1 MTISTLKHR
10 ILPLV
15 LGVAAACS
23 AQAAAPS
30 FDLGLASG
38 YSGYF
43 YGNASNFT
51 DVEGRLAVGG
61 NLTTSGA
68 SIGYR
73 TPFGVTAPSVVVGGN
88 VKLSGGDIYAA
99 PLTNVNTNASIGPI
113 TEYTKNYNGYG
124 VYGGAN
130 TSSSYL
136 NLSKANI
143 AGYTDFS
150 AAKTQLTGLSST
162 LNSQSSNGTVNFANG
177 GIELVGNN
185 TTGLQV
191 FNVNTRNLSN
201 LTLSNVKD
209 GATVV
214 INVTGSGDVVFGG
227 GQDGLLEKL
236 RANVL
241 FNLNDANVVKVNT
254 FVWGSVL
261 ANDAVLSGAGH
272 LEGSIVAKSIV
283 SAVEIGYEPF
293 KGYVATPVPEPE
305 TYAMLLGGLALM
317 GVVARRRRAV

>member
-1 MTISTLKHR
+1 MTISTLTQR

-15 LGVAAACS
+15 LGAAAMGA
-23 AQAAAPS
+23 AQAAVPS
-30 FDLGLASG
+30 FDLGAASG
-38 YSGYF
+38 YSAYF

-51 DVEGRLAVGG
+51 DIEGRLAVGG
-61 NLTTSGA
+61 DISTSGA

-73 TPFGVTAPSVVVGGN
+73 TPYGVTAPSVVVGGS

-99 PLTNVNTNASIGPI
+99 PLANVNTNASIGPI

-136 NLSKANI
+136 TLNKATI
-143 AGYTDFS
+143 SDYTNFS

-162 LNSQSSNGTVNFANG
+162 LKGQASNGTVTFANG

-185 TTGLQV
+185 SAGLQV
-191 FNVNTRNLSN
+191 FNVNTRNLTN
-201 LTLSNVKD
+201 LTLSNVNA

-214 INVTGSGDVVFGG
+214 INVSGSGDVVFGG
-227 GQDGLLEKL
+227 GQDGLLKDL

-261 ANDAVLSGAGH
+261 ANDAVLSGTGH
-272 LEGSIVAKSIV
+272 LEGSIVAKSIT

-305 TYAMLLGGLALM
+305 TYAMLLGCLALM
-317 GVVARRRRAV
+317 GVVARRRKA

>member
-1 MTISTLKHR
+1 MQR
-10 ILPLV
+10 VLPLV
-15 LGVAAACS
+15 LGAGAMCAV
-23 AQAAAPS
+23 QAAVPS
-30 FDLGLASG
+30 FDLGLANG
-38 YSGYF
+38 YSAYF

-51 DVEGRLAVGG
+51 DIEGRLAVGG
-61 NLTTSGA
+61 NVITSGA

-73 TPFGVTAPSVVVGGN
+73 TPYGVTAPSLVVGGN

-99 PLTNVNTNASIGPI
+99 PLANVNTNASIGPI

-124 VYGGAN
+124 VYGGVN

-136 NLSKANI
+136 TLNKANVST
-143 AGYTDFS
+143 YTDFG

-162 LNSQSSNGTVNFANG
+162 LNSQAANGKVNFANG

-185 TTGLQV
+185 SAGLQV
-191 FNVNTRNLSN
+191 FNVNTRNLTN
-201 LTLSNVKD
+201 LSLSNVKE

-214 INVTGSGDVVFGG
+214 INVSGSGDVVFGG
-227 GQDGLLEKL
+227 GQDGLLEHL

-254 FVWGSVL
+254 FVWGSLL
-261 ANDAVLSGAGH
+261 ANNAVLSGAGH
-272 LEGSIVAKSIV
+272 LEGSVVAKSLV

-293 KGYVATPVPEPE
+293 KGYVAAPVPEPE
-305 TYAMLLGGLALM
+305 TYAMLLGGLALV
-317 GVVARRRRAV
+317 GVVARRRSKA

>member
-1 MTISTLKHR
+1 MTISTLMHR

-15 LGVAAACS
+15 LGAAALCS

-30 FDLGLASG
+30 FNLGPASDF
-38 YSGYF
+38 SAYF
-43 YGNASNFT
+43 YGNATNFT
-51 DVEGRLAVGG
+51 DIEGRMAVGG
-61 NLTTSGA
+61 YAITSGA

-73 TPFGVTAPSVVVGGN
+73 TPFGVTAPSLVVGSYVRLN
-88 VKLSGGDIYAA
+88 GGDIYAA
-99 PLTNVNTNASIGPI
+99 PLSNVDTNASIGPI

-124 VYGGAN
+124 VYGSTNA
-130 TSSSYL
+130 SSSYL
-136 NLSKANI
+136 NLQKADI
-143 AGYTDFS
+143 STYTDFG
-150 AAKTQLTGLSST
+150 AAKTQLTALSST
-162 LNSQSSNGTVNFANG
+162 LNSQAANGTVNFANG

-214 INVTGSGDVVFGG
+214 INVTGTGDVVFGG
-227 GQDGLLEKL
+227 GQDGLLEHL

-241 FNLNDANVVKVNT
+241 FNLNDATDVKINT

-261 ANDAVLSGAGH
+261 ANNGVLSGAGH
-272 LEGSIVAKSIV
+272 LEGSVVARAMV

-317 GVVARRRRAV
+317 GVVARRRKA

>member
-1 MTISTLKHR
+1 MTISTLMHR

-15 LGVAAACS
+15 LGVAAVCS

-61 NLTTSGA
+61 NLSANGA

-73 TPFGVTAPSVVVGGN
+73 TPYGVTAPSVVVGGN
-88 VKLSGGDIYAA
+88 VKLSSGDIYAA

-124 VYGGAN
+124 VYGGNN

-143 AGYTDFS
+143 SSYTDFS
-150 AAKTQLTGLSST
+150 AAKTQLTGLSNT
-162 LNSQSSNGTVNFANG
+162 LNSQAGNGTVNFANG

-185 TTGLQV
+185 TAGLQV

-272 LEGSIVAKSIV
+272 LEGSIVAKSLI

-317 GVVARRRRAV
+317 GVVARRRRAA

>member
-1 MTISTLKHR
+1 MTISTLMQR

-15 LGVAAACS
+15 LGAAAMGA
-23 AQAAAPS
+23 AQASVPS
-30 FDLGLASG
+30 FDLGAASG
-38 YSGYF
+38 YSAYF

-51 DVEGRLAVGG
+51 DIEGRLAVGG
-61 NLTTSGA
+61 DISTSGA

-73 TPFGVTAPSVVVGGN
+73 TPYGVTAPSVVVGGS

-99 PLTNVNTNASIGPI
+99 PLANVNTNASIGPI

-124 VYGGAN
+124 VYGVAN

-136 NLSKANI
+136 TLNKATI
-143 AGYTDFS
+143 SDYTNFS

-162 LNSQSSNGTVNFANG
+162 LKGQASNGTVNFANG

-185 TTGLQV
+185 SAGLQV
-191 FNVNTRNLSN
+191 FNVNTRNLTN
-201 LTLSNVKD
+201 LTLSNVNA

-214 INVTGSGDVVFGG
+214 INVSGSGDVVFGG
-227 GQDGLLEKL
+227 GQDGLLKDL

-261 ANDAVLSGAGH
+261 ANDAVLSGTGH
-272 LEGSIVAKSIV
+272 LEGSIVANSIT

-317 GVVARRRRAV
+317 GVVARRRKA

>member
-1 MTISTLKHR
+1 MTISTLMHR
-10 ILPLV
+10 VLPLV
-15 LGVAAACS
+15 LGVSAMCA
-23 AQAAAPS
+23 AQAAVPS
-30 FDLGLASG
+30 FDLGLANG
-38 YSGYF
+38 YSAYF

-51 DVEGRLAVGG
+51 DIEGRLAVGG
-61 NLTTSGA
+61 NVVTSGA

-73 TPFGVTAPSVVVGGN
+73 TPYGVTAPSLVVGGN

-124 VYGGAN
+124 VYGGVN

-136 NLSKANI
+136 TLNKANVST
-143 AGYTDFS
+143 YTDFG
-150 AAKTQLTGLSST
+150 AAKTQLTGLSGT
-162 LNSQSSNGTVNFANG
+162 LNSQAANGKVNFANG

-185 TTGLQV
+185 SAGLQV
-191 FNVNTRNLSN
+191 FNVNTRNLTN
-201 LTLSNVKD
+201 LSLSNVKE

-214 INVTGSGDVVFGG
+214 INVSGSGDVVFGG
-227 GQDGLLEKL
+227 GQGGLLEQL

-261 ANDAVLSGAGH
+261 ANNAVLSGAGH
-272 LEGSIVAKSIV
+272 LEGSVVAKSLV

-305 TYAMLLGGLALM
+305 TYAMLLGGLALV
-317 GVVARRRRAV
+317 GVVARRRSKA

>member
-1 MTISTLKHR
+1 MTISTLMHR

-15 LGVAAACS
+15 LGAAALCS

-30 FDLGLASG
+30 FNLGPASD
-38 YSGYF
+38 YSAYF
-43 YGNASNFT
+43 YGSASSFT
-51 DVEGRLAVGG
+51 DIEGRMAVGG
-61 NLTTSGA
+61 SVNTSGA

-73 TPFGVTAPSVVVGGN
+73 TPFGVTAPSLVVGGN
-88 VKLSGGDIYAA
+88 VRLNGGDIYAA
-99 PLTNVNTNASIGPI
+99 PLANVNTNASIGPI
-113 TEYTKNYNGYG
+113 TEYTKNYNGFG

-130 TSSSYL
+130 NSSSYL
-136 NLSKANI
+136 TLNKANI
-143 AGYTDFS
+143 STYTDFA

-162 LNSQSSNGTVNFANG
+162 LNSQAGNGAVNFVNG

-185 TTGLQV
+185 SSGLQV
-191 FNVNTRNLSN
+191 FNVGTHDLSN

-214 INVTGSGDVVFGG
+214 INVNGTGDVVFGG
-227 GQDGLLEKL
+227 GQGGLLEQM

-241 FNLNDANVVKVNT
+241 FNLNDATGVKVNT

-261 ANDAVLSGAGH
+261 ANNAVVSGAGH
-272 LEGSIVAKSIV
+272 LEGSVVARALV

-293 KGYVATPVPEPE
+293 KGYIATPVPEPE

-317 GVVARRRRAV
+317 GVVARRRKA